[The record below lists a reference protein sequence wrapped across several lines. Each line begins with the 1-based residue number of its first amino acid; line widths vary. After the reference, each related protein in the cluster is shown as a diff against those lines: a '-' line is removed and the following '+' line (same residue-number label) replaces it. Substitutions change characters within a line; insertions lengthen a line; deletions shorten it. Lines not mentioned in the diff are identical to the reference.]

1 MLIFEE
7 IRAKVLALFGYTPTH
22 DQSEALDCLLTFLM
36 DRSAQSVFMLRG
48 YAGTGKTSLI
58 SALIRYLDSVQ
69 FPSVLM
75 APTGR
80 AAKVFSAY
88 SRHPATTIHKKIY
101 RQKVV
106 DGSNNGFSLGDNRLS
121 HALFF
126 VDEASMISDSLE
138 DQAVFGSGRLLEDML
153 RYIYNGNQCKL
164 VLMGDT
170 AQLPPVGKDISPA
183 LDPELLRSYGME
195 VAEYELKEVV
205 RQTHGSQLLDN
216 ATRLRL
222 RIAADQVDE
231 LPQLQVDGEEVV
243 RLMGEDFVETVQ
255 RAYQESG
262 MEECKVI
269 CRSNK
274 RAVMYNLGIRSRI
287 LNKEE
292 ELSSGDLLLVAK
304 NNYFWSQEYKE
315 IPFIA
320 NGDLME
326 VLRVRKTMEMYGFR
340 FADLSVR
347 FPEMD
352 YEMDVRVL
360 LDSLTA
366 EAPSLDKE
374 SQDRLYHAVLE
385 DYADCRNRKELYE
398 ALKKDPWF
406 NALQVK
412 YGYAMTCHKSQG
424 GQWKHI
430 FLDQGYVTEDM
441 MGLEYFRW
449 LYTAVTRST
458 SKLYLVN
465 FKDEFIAQ

>member
-1 MLIFEE
+1 MRIFEE
-7 IRAKVLALFGYTPTH
+7 IRAKVLALFGFTPTR
-22 DQSEALDCLLTFLM
+22 DQSEALDRLLTFM
-36 DRSAQSVFMLRG
+36 TDRNAQSVFILRG

-88 SRHPATTIHKKIY
+88 SHHPATTIHKKIY

-106 DGSNNGFSLGDNRLS
+106 DGSNDGFSLGDNRLS

-126 VDEASMISDSLE
+126 VDEASMISDSFE

-170 AQLPPVGKDISPA
+170 AQLPPVGKSISPA
-183 LDPELLRSYGME
+183 LDPEMLRSYGME
-195 VAEYELKEVV
+195 VTEYELKEVV

-222 RIAADQVDE
+222 RIASGQVDE

-374 SQDRLYHAVLE
+374 SQDRFYHAVLE

-465 FKDEFIAQ
+465 FKDEFIAP